1 MRVRRQQERKQRE
14 HRGKKGWNKMK
25 IIKGGVT
32 AAKGFEAAS
41 TAAGIKYKDRTDMA
55 LIYSKKP
62 CKTAGTF
69 TTNVVKA
76 APVKWD
82 KNVVDSGVKSQAVIV
97 NSGIANACTGEEGYG
112 YCEETA
118 KAAAKA
124 LGIDA
129 QGVLVG
135 STGVIGMQLP
145 IEKLKNGVVKL
156 AESKSREI
164 ESGTKAA
171 KAIMTTDTYEK
182 EIAVTIEVGDK
193 TVTIGGMAKG
203 SGMIHP
209 NMCTMLSFITTDAAI
224 SKKALQA
231 ALSEDVNETY
241 NMISVDGDTSTN
253 DTVLLLANGLAK
265 NEKIKYGTE
274 DYEKFAEA
282 LHVVNE
288 YLAKKIAGDGEGAT
302 ALFEVNVIGA
312 STKEQAKTLAKS
324 IVCSNLTK
332 TAIAGHDANWGRIL
346 CAMGYS
352 GAQFDPEKVDLFFE
366 SKAGRIQI
374 IENGTA
380 VDYSEEK
387 ATEILSQPEVKAIA
401 DLKEGSEEATAWG
414 CDLTHGYIDINADYR
429 S

>member
-1 MRVRRQQERKQRE
+1 ME
-14 HRGKKGWNKMK
+14 

-32 AAKGFEAAS
+32 AAKGFQAAS
-41 TAAGIKYKDRTDMA
+41 AAAGIKYQNRTDMA

-82 KNVVDSGVKSQAVIV
+82 KKVVDSGVKSQAVIV

-118 KAAAKA
+118 KAAGKA
-124 LGIDA
+124 LGVEA
-129 QGVLVG
+129 EGVLIG

-145 IEKLKNGVVKL
+145 IDKLKEGVLKL
-156 AESKSREI
+156 AANKNGSAEN
-164 ESGTKAA
+164 GTLAA
-171 KAIMTTDTYEK
+171 KAIMTTDTFQK
-182 EIAVTIEVGDK
+182 EIAVTIQVGDK

-209 NMCTMLSFITTDAAI
+209 NMCTMLSFITTDAVI
-224 SKKALQA
+224 SKKALQK
-231 ALSEDVNETY
+231 ALSEDVEDTY

-253 DTVLLLANGLAK
+253 DTVLLLANGMAK

-274 DYEKFAEA
+274 EYEKFAEA
-282 LHVVNE
+282 LHIVNE

-302 ALFEVNVIGA
+302 ALFEVKVTGA
-312 STKEQAKTLAKS
+312 STKKQAKTLAKS

-387 ATEILSQPEVKAIA
+387 ATEILSQPEVTATA
-401 DLKEGSEEATAWG
+401 DIKEGTESAAAWG